1 MKAVSGKK
9 MCRTLAKH
17 GWTLAR
23 VSGSHHAFQ
32 KQGNPK
38 TIIVPVHGSKD
49 LKPGTLHAIMRDA
62 ELTEQDIWEYEERPM
77 KSQVMTP
84 LTAFVIFLGAATFA
98 ADAAKRTWTFD
109 DAVVG
114 KLPAGF
120 RGEVGDWAVARDGG
134 EQVLSQ
140 SAKSPDE
147 VFNVVLA
154 TETRAADVDLT
165 VKLKAIAGNDDQGGG
180 LVWRARDKD
189 NYYVARYNPLED
201 NFRVYKVEK
210 GKRTMFKNA
219 DIKATPGWHT
229 LRVTMRGTH
238 MACYYDGV
246 KRLEADDDTFSESGM
261 IGLWSKADAQSYFDD
276 LTLMSP

>member
-1 MKAVSGKK
+1 
-9 MCRTLAKH
+9 
-17 GWTLAR
+17 
-23 VSGSHHAFQ
+23 
-32 KQGNPK
+32 
-38 TIIVPVHGSKD
+38 
-49 LKPGTLHAIMRDA
+49 
-62 ELTEQDIWEYEERPM
+62 M

-147 VFNVVLA
+147 AFNVVLA

-246 KRLEADDDTFSESGM
+246 KRLEADDDTFSEAGM